1 MKYLANLKS
10 SVAYRAF
17 SSLEKKLK
25 RKIVLLIV
33 FQFVTNF
40 LDILGVLAVGVLS
53 SIALFNLQTLKFANW
68 SISTLDWPTYS
79 TEILLGGI
87 IAALTAKTLL
97 SGAST
102 RSILYLLGEKYS
114 QVSAALISHQII
126 NSNEKTKTTTRQEK
140 LYICTRGVEALYL
153 QVLAPSLNMLAD
165 ISLLILLLLGTFIIN
180 PVLTTVFIIFFG
192 ILGVSSG
199 RKLSVRIKQLGSEYA
214 DLNISSNERII
225 ESLNLQ
231 KEIVLLGKTDK
242 FIDEILQQRQRLAA
256 VLAESMFIPFITKYM
271 VEIGVILGGCI
282 AGVVSMFITSDKTF
296 LVTLTIFMAVATR
309 LTPAIL
315 RIQQG
320 VLQIKNNSDVAE
332 MALSISSSGIMSTKL
347 EITLK
352 KDSDLV
358 SDKSFQPHVRIRN
371 LSFGY
376 SDSSPLIQ
384 SLSCEIS
391 QGSLVAIV
399 GPSGS
404 GKSTLVNLLAGFLTP
419 HSGEIYLSGVR
430 PDIAILKWPGK
441 VAIVPQ
447 EISLISATV
456 AENIALGVRSGEMD
470 RLRIGKLL
478 KDTAL
483 DSHVSSLPKGIDTLI
498 GESGMTFS
506 GGQRQRLGIAR
517 ALYSEPAILFLDEAT
532 SALDGVTEEIV
543 TERLFAGL
551 EGMTIIVVAHRLSTV
566 QKADKLIYLETGKTP
581 LIGDFNYI
589 RESSPN
595 FAIQA
600 KILGL

>member
-242 FIDEILQQRQRLAA
+242 AHL
-256 VLAESMFIPFITKYM
+256 
-271 VEIGVILGGCI
+271 
-282 AGVVSMFITSDKTF
+282 
-296 LVTLTIFMAVATR
+296 
-309 LTPAIL
+309 
-315 RIQQG
+315 
-320 VLQIKNNSDVAE
+320 
-332 MALSISSSGIMSTKL
+332 
-347 EITLK
+347 
-352 KDSDLV
+352 
-358 SDKSFQPHVRIRN
+358 PHVTN
-371 LSFGY
+371 
-376 SDSSPLIQ
+376 
-384 SLSCEIS
+384 
-391 QGSLVAIV
+391 
-399 GPSGS
+399 
-404 GKSTLVNLLAGFLTP
+404 
-419 HSGEIYLSGVR
+419 VR
-430 PDIAILKWPGK
+430 L
-441 VAIVPQ
+441 
-447 EISLISATV
+447 
-456 AENIALGVRSGEMD
+456 
-470 RLRIGKLL
+470 
-478 KDTAL
+478 
-483 DSHVSSLPKGIDTLI
+483 
-498 GESGMTFS
+498 
-506 GGQRQRLGIAR
+506 
-517 ALYSEPAILFLDEAT
+517 
-532 SALDGVTEEIV
+532 
-543 TERLFAGL
+543 
-551 EGMTIIVVAHRLSTV
+551 
-566 QKADKLIYLETGKTP
+566 
-581 LIGDFNYI
+581 
-589 RESSPN
+589 
-595 FAIQA
+595 
-600 KILGL
+600 